1 MFILDATLNKI
12 KDTEEYKNSSFKNYQ
27 TVEKLEEYLKNE
39 LDTHNVIS
47 YIKSIAK
54 IENIINDKPLNE
66 GINIPIENL
75 IQKINLEENKE
86 ELVKW
91 IKFENN
97 KQEKIKNF
105 IKDYGIEKKLDVL
118 IELAKVLKPIS
129 NINEKIYIKKF
140 QKNINDEEYEKRNIK
155 QDIINLREKGY
166 NIENVVDFIECK
178 NENTKYN
185 IIIFEGEM
193 TEFIIKAIKRII
205 TSKFSPNNSYISSNN
220 ENNSINLKG

>member
-12 KDTEEYKNSSFKNYQ
+12 KGTEEYKNSRFKDYQ
-27 TVEKLEEYLKNE
+27 RTQELEEYLKRE
-39 LDTHNVIS
+39 LNTSNVIS

-54 IENIINDKPLNE
+54 IENIINDNPLNE

-75 IQKINLEENKE
+75 IQKINLEENKK
-86 ELVKW
+86 ELLKW
-91 IKFENN
+91 MKSANE
-97 KQEKIKNF
+97 KTEKIKKL
-105 IKDYGIEKKLDVL
+105 IDTYGIEKKLDL
-118 IELAKVLKPIS
+118 LLELAKVLKPVS
-129 NINEKIYIKKF
+129 NIDEKIYIKKF
-140 QKNINDEEYEKRNIK
+140 QKNINYEEYEKRNIK

-193 TEFIIKAIKRII
+193 SEFIKSIT

-220 ENNSINLKG
+220 ENNSIDFKG